1 MERQKEQAFR
11 EKPSGMKLFRGLLLL
26 GILFVLID
34 GALPQLQ
41 MLLLGGRVIIG
52 LLPLKVF
59 MAISLIG
66 FALYRPRK
74 QQEVLTV
81 VSLAFAGYLLVD
93 ILHLW
98 LGLELP
104 AIDLFGG
111 YWVYYSSFLLVF
123 LAGCS
128 ALEISEKG
136 IIRFLIFL
144 FFICAAVGIAQYLT
158 GRTLLPT
165 RSSDGSFTVGAVG
178 FLGVNRVF
186 SLFIFPGTFGI
197 FCVFMTGL
205 FLSMPVRGMRF
216 AGWIVLAALA
226 SAVCYTTLIRSCY
239 LELIAT
245 VFSVAVLR
253 MRPRSLFAPL
263 LPVAGILLGLAVIA
277 KNLLFGAVAGS
288 GVTDSSSFIARLLE
302 WRYYADVAF
311 SGSFVNM
318 MFGEGIVQSERV
330 ATGSSVAPVDNIF
343 LSYPLHIGVVG
354 LLLVLAFYVVIWLDL
369 LAKVKR
375 LNRPIDI
382 AVAALWSST
391 LCLGLYSIDIPAVA
405 AYLLLTYISYPRE
418 PSSVKEAFIE
428 EGIPVS
434 VTG

>member
-1 MERQKEQAFR
+1 
-11 EKPSGMKLFRGLLLL
+11 
-26 GILFVLID
+26 
-34 GALPQLQ
+34 
-41 MLLLGGRVIIG
+41 
-52 LLPLKVF
+52 
-59 MAISLIG
+59 
-66 FALYRPRK
+66 
-74 QQEVLTV
+74 
-81 VSLAFAGYLLVD
+81 
-93 ILHLW
+93 
-98 LGLELP
+98 
-104 AIDLFGG
+104 
-111 YWVYYSSFLLVF
+111 
-123 LAGCS
+123 
-128 ALEISEKG
+128 
-136 IIRFLIFL
+136 
-144 FFICAAVGIAQYLT
+144 
-158 GRTLLPT
+158 
-165 RSSDGSFTVGAVG
+165 
-178 FLGVNRVF
+178 
-186 SLFIFPGTFGI
+186 
-197 FCVFMTGL
+197 
-205 FLSMPVRGMRF
+205 
-216 AGWIVLAALA
+216 
-226 SAVCYTTLIRSCY
+226 
-239 LELIAT
+239 
-245 VFSVAVLR
+245 

-382 AVAALWSST
+382 AVAALWSSA

-405 AYLLLTYISYPRE
+405 TYLLLTYISYPRE